1 MNATQFDPEQ
11 SYQQFIQ
18 LMVAQIQ
25 YQDPLD
31 PVSQEGT
38 TAQLAQISTVSGI
51 EQLNLQFSEL
61 LEAQTLFDGAQLVGH
76 HVEYTSPT
84 TGEIQTGQITEA
96 RSANGLLSLSVNGEQ
111 ISLADVGAVV
121 TSSADSPAT

>member
-1 MNATQFDPEQ
+1 MNVTQFDPEQ

-61 LEAQTLFDGAQLVGH
+61 LDAQTLFDGAELVGH
-76 HVEYTSPT
+76 HVEYKSPT
-84 TGEIQTGQITEA
+84 TGDVLTGQITEA
-96 RSANGLLSLSVNGEQ
+96 REAGGRLSLSVNGEQ
-111 ISLADVGAVV
+111 IGLTDVNAVV
-121 TSSADSPAT
+121 TATPAA

>member
-1 MNATQFDPEQ
+1 MNVTQFDPEQ

-61 LEAQTLFDGAQLVGH
+61 LGAQTLFDGAELVGH
-76 HVEYTSPT
+76 NVEYTSPT
-84 TGEIQTGQITEA
+84 TGDVLTGKITEA
-96 RSANGLLSLSVNGEQ
+96 REAGGLLSLSVNGEQ
-111 ISLADVGAVV
+111 IGLTDVNAVIEE
-121 TSSADSPAT
+121 SAAV

>member
-1 MNATQFDPEQ
+1 MNVTQFDPEQ

-61 LEAQTLFDGAQLVGH
+61 LEAQTLFDGAELVGH
-76 HVEYTSPT
+76 HVEYESPT
-84 TGEIQTGQITEA
+84 TGETLTGQITEA
-96 RSANGLLSLSVNGEQ
+96 REAAGLLSLSVNGEQ
-111 ISLADVGAVV
+111 IGLTDVNAVV
-121 TSSADSPAT
+121 TAPAAA

>member
-1 MNATQFDPEQ
+1 MNVTKFDPEQ

-61 LEAQTLFDGAQLVGH
+61 LDAQTLFDGAELVGH
-76 HVEYTSPT
+76 HVEYKSPI
-84 TGEIQTGQITEA
+84 TGEVLTGQIMEA
-96 RSANGLLSLSVNGEQ
+96 REAGGRLSLSVNGEQ
-111 ISLADVGAVV
+111 IGLTDVNAVV
-121 TSSADSPAT
+121 TATTAP